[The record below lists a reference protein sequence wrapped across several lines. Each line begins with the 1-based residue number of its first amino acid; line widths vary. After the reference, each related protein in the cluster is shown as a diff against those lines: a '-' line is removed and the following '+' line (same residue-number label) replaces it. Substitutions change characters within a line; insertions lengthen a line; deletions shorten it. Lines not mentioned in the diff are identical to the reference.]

1 MECESDGVCRKL
13 VASLETLP
21 EVSADVEPDLRAGIG
36 ILRRLFSSSRWLFVT
51 SRRLSIP
58 KVESDVRYWEIDPE
72 AAFCRWCVRF
82 SDTESLQH

>member
-36 ILRRLFSSSRWLFVT
+36 ILRRLFVA
-51 SRRLSIP
+51 SRRPSIP